1 MLHLHLFSIDFINEL
16 RSIRKRFD
24 ASSPTVVHCSAGVG
38 RSGVVVLTEMLMD
51 KVDVGEV
58 HEERSIL

>member
-1 MLHLHLFSIDFINEL
+1 MLPLHLFFVDFINEL

-24 ASSPTVVHCSAGVG
+24 PSSPTVVHCSAGVG

-51 KVDVGEV
+51 KVDTGEV
-58 HEERSIL
+58 TTFGN